1 MILLTNIRYL
11 VKYYMIYI
19 KSKGGELKNVIINDS
34 ITMIKNSYL
43 LNLSI
48 SLSNIPN
55 FVFGNF

>member
-34 ITMIKNSYL
+34 ITIIKNSYL

-55 FVFGNF
+55 FVLGNF